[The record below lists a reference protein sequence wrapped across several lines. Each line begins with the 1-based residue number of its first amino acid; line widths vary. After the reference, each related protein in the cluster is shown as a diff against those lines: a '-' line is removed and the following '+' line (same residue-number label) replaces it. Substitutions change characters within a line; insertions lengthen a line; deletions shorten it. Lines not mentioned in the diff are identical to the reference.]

1 MLVDAVFPFDSLGCQ
16 DWSHEIIDS
25 GYKPQ
30 THLRRGKPTSSMV
43 DDEEHGVGRRFP
55 SAIEAVKSVFVE
67 EDIDKE
73 CRNVPFDVDIG
84 DAPSKNVLF
93 AGGQSVRRE
102 FESPTE
108 AFRWC
113 DQGYCRVWW
122 YFPSA
127 ILVYSIYQNKSLIRT
142 RMMRVK

>member
-1 MLVDAVFPFDSLGCQ
+1 MLVDVVFPFDSLGCQ

-30 THLRRGKPTSSMV
+30 AHLRRGEPTSSMV
-43 DDEEHGVGRRFP
+43 DDEEHGVGWRFP
-55 SAIEAVKSVFVE
+55 SAIEAAKSVFVE

-102 FESPTE
+102 FESPPRHFDGVTKDIVG
-108 AFRWC
+108 FGDTFLLPYWFLL
-113 DQGYCRVWW
+113 YTKTN
-122 YFPSA
+122 PS
-127 ILVYSIYQNKSLIRT
+127 SEPE
-142 RMMRVK
+142 